1 MLPVDLRNNKI
12 PIQCPQNGVFLWL
25 ESRHIWNFL
34 RVQLLLITARIPV
47 QRNDNII
54 IATAKQIITRTLWLQ
69 LCKWRKPGRGGGA
82 VNPANLLLKQ
92 CPRVWRAPNSKRQT
106 KTWVFGMPPINYNFV
121 FTALLRNL
129 QFIVLS
135 STTIIFTQKIKN

>member
-12 PIQCPQNGVFLWL
+12 PIQCPQNEVLLWL
-25 ESRHIWNFL
+25 ESRHLWNFL
-34 RVQLLLITARIPV
+34 RIQLLLLNSSNSCAEKWQYYHRHSEANNNTETAMMRM
-47 QRNDNII
+47 
-54 IATAKQIITRTLWLQ
+54 KKTRS
-69 LCKWRKPGRGGGA
+69 GRGGGA